1 MFVFCFYKERTAL
14 FLVLI
19 TVFISLFSSPIF
31 SKTQVNNI
39 RFGEHADKTRIV
51 IEVNNKINFSAFLL
65 ANPTRLVVDLPAVT
79 WNLPEDV
86 ESRNY
91 GFIKSYRF
99 GLFKKGVSRL
109 VFDLSTTVRLVSS
122 FALDRDGTSNMFRL
136 VLDLERI
143 SGEEFENNL
152 SIAKE
157 QNPVIREVVKP
168 VDVSEVKKSTSK
180 KWLVVIDPGH
190 GGIDP
195 GATSPN
201 NKLEKTLTLIFAK
214 KLQKKLEAD
223 QRFQVL
229 LTRSSDVFVGL
240 RKRVKIAREARA
252 DLFISLHVDS
262 IKNKRHRGISIYT
275 LSEKASDKEAA
286 LLAKR
291 ENKSDIIAGLDLS
304 QESSEVT
311 DILIDLAKR
320 DTMNS
325 SAELAKFLLD
335 RLAPKFRLIRKSHRF
350 AGFAVLKAIDMPSVL
365 IELGYLSNKED
376 EKNLLSTNY
385 QDNLVTALTKSI
397 QNFLSSQS
405 K

>member
-143 SGEEFENNL
+143 SAEEFENNL

-311 DILIDLAKR
+311 DLSLIH
-320 DTMNS
+320 
-325 SAELAKFLLD
+325 
-335 RLAPKFRLIRKSHRF
+335 I
-350 AGFAVLKAIDMPSVL
+350 
-365 IELGYLSNKED
+365 
-376 EKNLLSTNY
+376 
-385 QDNLVTALTKSI
+385 
-397 QNFLSSQS
+397 
-405 K
+405 

>member
-143 SGEEFENNL
+143 SAEEFENNL

-275 LSEKASDKEAA
+275 LSEKAADKEAA

>member
-1 MFVFCFYKERTAL
+1 
-14 FLVLI
+14 
-19 TVFISLFSSPIF
+19 
-31 SKTQVNNI
+31 
-39 RFGEHADKTRIV
+39 
-51 IEVNNKINFSAFLL
+51 
-65 ANPTRLVVDLPAVT
+65 
-79 WNLPEDV
+79 
-86 ESRNY
+86 
-91 GFIKSYRF
+91 
-99 GLFKKGVSRL
+99 
-109 VFDLSTTVRLVSS
+109 
-122 FALDRDGTSNMFRL
+122 MFRL

>member
-65 ANPTRLVVDLPAVT
+65 ANPTRLVVDLPTVT

-143 SGEEFENNL
+143 SPEEFENNL

-240 RKRVKIAREARA
+240 RKRVKIARAARA

>member
-143 SGEEFENNL
+143 SAEEFENNL

>member
-65 ANPTRLVVDLPAVT
+65 ANPTRLVVDLPTVT

-143 SGEEFENNL
+143 SAEEFENNL